1 VNVKNNV
8 KAVPRVVVG
17 GYLKGL
23 RLPLVAAERVSG
35 QRGNETWPPTLAFEG
50 FEANVET
57 VVGGLLHDDTLVD
70 RGRLRQAKLAQL
82 RKAVELETVAEQ
94 ERARADRELAERQ
107 RRADAKREQAEQTA
121 AQREQQV
128 ERAAEQR
135 ERQVQ
140 QQAARKTTA
149 ARQVKAQQDKAIRG
163 QERTAK
169 LEALSKETEALD
181 ATKDALD
188 AQATIDVIDETI
200 EGTKAARKTS

>member
-1 VNVKNNV
+1 MSVKENV

-23 RLPLVAAERVSG
+23 RLPLAAVERVSG
-35 QRGNETWPPTLAFEG
+35 QRGNESWAPALAFEG

-57 VVGGLLHDDTLVD
+57 VVGGLLRDDTLVD

-121 AQREQQV
+121 EQRERQV

-135 ERQVQ
+135 DRQVQ
-140 QQAARKTTA
+140 QQAARKAATA
-149 ARQVKAQQDKAIRG
+149 RKVKAEQDKAVRG
-163 QERTAK
+163 QERAAK
-169 LEALSKETEALD
+169 LEALSKETEAIG
-181 ATKDALD
+181 ATKEALD
-188 AQATIDVIDETI
+188 AQATLEVIDETI